1 MKPNLAS
8 ITNAPSAELGQIAWQ
23 DALTGADRELFL
35 RMTQA
40 SAVCGLGD
48 DMRQSPEAQLDVLYR
63 EPWRP
68 ALRTMD
74 FRGVDLGSVLQIWE
88 TSDGTTTLRG
98 SLYTL
103 RPTHTMDGST
113 VWLDEAA
120 DAQVLDTSSSPLLPD
135 PSIVADPVAAPAWWI
150 LDTGD
155 EAEVVA
161 IESGESLLLAGST
174 FVQRDTRLF
183 FNRHPGD
190 LLTSQVLKLVLED
203 RPDARAYTAMTAGP
217 EAEQALALK
226 RNNPTTARLQA
237 LIETMS
243 RTYTST
249 VAGVIQSSMPLA
261 EGRRYILE
269 DVECV
274 VPVAHAALAVGTSI
288 QVGQQFGSVVQ
299 LLEPSGTD
307 SWWMGLDW
315 SNGLS
320 LDGLTPITGLTVP
333 AGTVKVTAA
342 DVGDDTFV
350 TLALQG
356 DRNLVTRFNYWLR
369 YACSLQS
376 DPSALADELGLT
388 NGQTAHVELIGL
400 LFKLLWGRRAL
411 VLRTDLPDPSRVVR
425 VLKENMSPHSV
436 LVVYNIQ

>member
-174 FVQRDTRLF
+174 
-183 FNRHPGD
+183 
-190 LLTSQVLKLVLED
+190 
-203 RPDARAYTAMTAGP
+203 
-217 EAEQALALK
+217 
-226 RNNPTTARLQA
+226 
-237 LIETMS
+237 
-243 RTYTST
+243 
-249 VAGVIQSSMPLA
+249 
-261 EGRRYILE
+261 
-269 DVECV
+269 
-274 VPVAHAALAVGTSI
+274 
-288 QVGQQFGSVVQ
+288 
-299 LLEPSGTD
+299 
-307 SWWMGLDW
+307 
-315 SNGLS
+315 
-320 LDGLTPITGLTVP
+320 
-333 AGTVKVTAA
+333 
-342 DVGDDTFV
+342 
-350 TLALQG
+350 QG
-356 DRNLVTRFNYWLR
+356 I
-369 YACSLQS
+369 C
-376 DPSALADELGLT
+376 
-388 NGQTAHVELIGL
+388 
-400 LFKLLWGRRAL
+400 
-411 VLRTDLPDPSRVVR
+411 
-425 VLKENMSPHSV
+425 
-436 LVVYNIQ
+436 